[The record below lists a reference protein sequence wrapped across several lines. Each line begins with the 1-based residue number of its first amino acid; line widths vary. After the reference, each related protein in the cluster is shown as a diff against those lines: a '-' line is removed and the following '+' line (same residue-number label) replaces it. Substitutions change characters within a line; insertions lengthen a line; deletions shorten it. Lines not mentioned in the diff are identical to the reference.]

1 MIDTLKKILSLL
13 LALAL
18 LWGMMPAVLAAEE
31 DAPGNDPEYSAS
43 GAGEG
48 SESAVDPTGEEAV
61 LRQIRGTEAAVLSGS
76 GTEDDP
82 VQIWTADDMQAL
94 DEAVENGDSFAG
106 MYVRMMTDVTLP
118 SSFNGLGYGA
128 GLAGQIKSVTEDCR
142 PFSGDFDGGGFTLS
156 VAEGAV
162 SPFDFVSEAV
172 IHDLA
177 VYGPKI
183 EGCGVLNTYIS
194 GCGTITFRNVVL
206 TAGTQTLRSGFVGGY
221 GNSAVTIEDCTVEAD
236 VVIGYTKDQKWI
248 GSFGGEFNGSIT
260 NCRSDA
266 TVYGTDFVGGIAGD
280 KGQSM
285 LPFEIISCTFGG
297 EVTAS
302 GDYAGGIVGA
312 GYAGTRWGM
321 ASAWATR
328 GVTIKNCTM
337 SGSVTGSRG
346 VGGILGGE
354 GAQAQAWDNG
364 PTCIQNNSV
373 TGKVSGTTY
382 VGAVIGYLLSLN
394 INSCIS
400 GNTYERS
407 CGPEKG
413 IGAVGAVDTD
423 GHEAGTF
430 DGTYYFSSSTADGR
444 TAEEIRNEVP
454 GHALE
459 SCITIS
465 TLATTGVRN
474 EFKVDHSRT
483 DDPLGADAELLC
495 CPVGPEEPED
505 PDDPD
510 DPSEPG
516 DPEEPEEPEAPRPL
530 GLTLSGSYRTAYSV
544 GDTLDTAGMVFSVRW
559 SDGTDTQ
566 PDVSEITFT
575 GFDSSKAGDCRV
587 TAAYEN
593 VSTTFSVTV
602 SPVSEKISVT
612 VAVYGDS
619 RHDSDSDGSV
629 HGLAMGGLTTWVA
642 GSSWE
647 ADAKETVWDVLQRVF
662 AAKGITVQKTG
673 SGSSVYISGLTYGG
687 VSLSAFDNGVNS
699 GWMYTVNGTHPESG
713 VGQRYVKDGDS
724 IVLHYTDDY
733 TKEQGSEAYGDKDED
748 KDEKDAEVKNAE
760 ALIRAIGSPVT
771 EASRAA
777 VEKARAAYDA
787 LSYAQKS
794 RVENYA
800 VLTKAEQTLKDLK
813 ANADRKAA
821 DQVIRAIEA
830 LPSPAT
836 EKDAEKVEAARKAYD
851 ALTDEQKELVTNYA
865 RLTAAEKELAE
876 AEASEK
882 DKKAAGEVRS
892 LIDAIGRALP
902 EETEE
907 AVAAARK
914 AYDALT
920 DLQKKL
926 VDNYD
931 VLVQAEKTLADVK
944 AAERYRGVYET
955 TGDYLESL
963 GTPVTGTVGGEWV
976 VIGLIRSGRDV
987 DGLEEYLA
995 SAEQYVAE
1003 NADDQ
1008 ERLHR
1013 AKSSENS
1020 KMIVALTALGQ
1031 DVTDFA
1037 GHDLLKGL
1045 TDMSYVKKQGINGP
1059 AWALIAL
1066 DSGNYEVPDIPS
1078 AEDPV
1083 TREKL
1088 IATLLEAQLED
1099 GGWALSGTMS
1109 DSDMTG
1115 MVLQALAPY
1124 YGKDDDVTEAVDRAL
1139 ETVSRMQNADG
1150 SFSTYGGDSGM
1161 VPTSESMSQIL
1172 VALAALGIDAGKDE
1186 RFIKNGV
1193 TLLDALCAYYTEG
1206 GGFRH
1211 VMDGERD
1218 GMATEQGYYALTAYY
1233 RMLEGKT
1240 RLYDMSDVLPERRPV
1255 PAAEEPADEGAAE
1268 EDAAVPEK
1276 TEPQTEEDYGD
1287 IPAAADAAN
1296 RETERQGPTFLIWGI
1311 PAVAAVGAAAWLI
1324 DRKRRALRK

>member
-1 MIDTLKKILSLL
+1 MFHTLKKTLCIL
-13 LALAL
+13 LALVL
-18 LWGMMPAVLAAEE
+18 LCGMMPAVLAAEE
-31 DAPGNDPEYSAS
+31 DAPGNDPEHTAS
-43 GAGEG
+43 GAGEV
-48 SESAVDPTGEEAV
+48 SETAEGARDEEPV
-61 LRQIRGTEAAVLSGS
+61 LRQNRDTDAAVLSGS
-76 GTEDDP
+76 GTADDP

-94 DEAVENGDSFAG
+94 DEAVEGGDSFAG
-106 MYVRMMTDVTLP
+106 MYVRMMADVTLS

-128 GLAGQIKSVTEDCR
+128 GLAGQTKPFNDNCR

-156 VAEGAV
+156 VAEGGA
-162 SPFDFVSEAV
+162 SPFDLVSEAV
-172 IHDLA
+172 IHDLG

-183 EGCGVLNTYIS
+183 EGCGVLNTYIA
-194 GCGTITFRNVVL
+194 GCGTVTFRNVVL
-206 TAGTQTLRSGFVGGY
+206 KAGTQTLRSGFVGGY

-236 VVIGYTKDQKWI
+236 VIIGYAKDQKWI
-248 GSFGGEFNGSIT
+248 GSFGGEFNGSVT
-260 NCRSDA
+260 NCSSDA
-266 TVYGTDFVGGIAGD
+266 TVYGTDFVGGIVGD
-280 KGQSM
+280 KGQTM
-285 LPFEIISCTFGG
+285 LSFEIVDCTFGG
-297 EVTAS
+297 EVIGS
-302 GDYAGGIVGA
+302 GDYVGGIVGA

-321 ASAWATR
+321 ASAWATP

-337 SGSVTGSRG
+337 SGSVTGGRG

-364 PTCIQNNSV
+364 PSYIQNNSV
-373 TGKVSGTTY
+373 TGKVTGTTY
-382 VGAVIGYLLSLN
+382 VGAVIGYLMSLN
-394 INSCIS
+394 VNNYVS
-400 GNTYERS
+400 GNTYLRT

-413 IGAVGAVDTD
+413 IGAVGAVDTE

-444 TAEEIRNEVP
+444 TVEEIRNEVP

-459 SCITIS
+459 SCITLS
-465 TLATTGVRN
+465 TLATTGAKN
-474 EFKVDHSRT
+474 EFKADHNRT

-495 CPVGPEEPED
+495 CPIGPAEPED

-510 DPSEPG
+510 NPDDPSE
-516 DPEEPEEPEAPRPL
+516 PEEPEEPEAPRPL
-530 GLTLSGSYRTAYSV
+530 GLTLSGSYKTAYSV
-544 GDTLDTAGMVFSVRW
+544 GNALDTAGMVFTVRW

-593 VSTTFSVTV
+593 LSTTFSVTV

-612 VAVYGDS
+612 VAVYGDY
-619 RHDSDSDGSV
+619 RHDSDTDGKV
-629 HGLAMGGLTTWVA
+629 HGLAMGGLSTWA
-642 GSSWE
+642 SSSSWE

-662 AAKGITVQKTG
+662 AAKGIKAMTSG
-673 SGSSVYISGLTYGG
+673 SGSSVYISGLSYGG

-699 GWMYTVNGTHPESG
+699 GWMYTVNGAHPDTG

-724 IVLHYTDDY
+724 IILHYTDDY
-733 TKEQGSEAYGDKDED
+733 TKEQGSEAYDDKD
-748 KDEKDAEVKNAE
+748 KDEKDAAVKNVE

-787 LSYAQKS
+787 LTYAQKS
-794 RVENYA
+794 KVENYS
-800 VLTKAEQTLKDLK
+800 VLTAAEQRLKDLK
-813 ANADRKAA
+813 TEADKKTAEE
-821 DQVIRAIEA
+821 VIRAIA
-830 LPSPAT
+830 AIPSPVT

-851 ALTDEQKELVTNYA
+851 TLTDEQKELVTNYA

-902 EETEE
+902 EEMEE

-963 GTPVTGTVGGEWV
+963 GAPVTGTVGGEWM

-987 DGLEEYLA
+987 DGLEQYLA

-1003 NADDQ
+1003 NADEQ

-1013 AKSSENS
+1013 AKSSDNS
-1020 KMIVALTALGQ
+1020 KMIVALTALGL

-1045 TDMSYVKKQGINGP
+1045 TDMSYVTKQGINGP
-1059 AWALIAL
+1059 SWALIAL
-1066 DSGNYEVPDIPS
+1066 DSGNYEVPEDPS

-1088 IATLLEAQLED
+1088 IAALLEAQLED

-1109 DSDMTG
+1109 DPDMTG

-1124 YGKDDDVTEAVDRAL
+1124 YGKNDDVTEAVDRAL

-1172 VALAALGIDAGKDE
+1172 TALSALGIDAGKDE

-1193 TLLDALCAYYTEG
+1193 SLLDALCAYYTEG

-1240 RLYDMSDVLPERRPV
+1240 RLYDMSEILPERRPE
-1255 PAAEEPADEGAAE
+1255 PPAEEPAQEDDAE
-1268 EDAAVPEK
+1268 PEK
-1276 TEPQTEEDYGD
+1276 TEAETEEDYGD

-1296 RETERQGPTFLIWGI
+1296 RETEKKGPTFLIWGI
-1311 PAVAAVGAAAWLI
+1311 PAVAAVGAGTWLI
-1324 DRKRRALRK
+1324 DRKRRASRK